1 MKKPV
6 IRGRILGFALI
17 LVPAFGLGLV
27 ATIIPA
33 SAGAQSADVPAKPIA
48 VTLDLYSGDKLSQG
62 FSDALTAAISGD
74 DRFEVVKALPAD
86 GMKIVMKDAL
96 LPQGTDMQDNAAYD
110 VVLMLGNGKYIDEKQ
125 GLCDLAKLP
134 MCGRVVAQDSFDAYQ
149 AYMAHH
155 KPH

>member
-1 MKKPV
+1 MTGC
-6 IRGRILGFALI
+6 IRKSAVLAMAL
-17 LVPAFGLGLV
+17 GLGLV
-27 ATIIPA
+27 PVM
-33 SAGAQSADVPAKPIA
+33 AGAQSAQTPDKPIA
-48 VTLDLYSGDKLSQG
+48 VVLDLYSGDKLSQG
-62 FSDALTAAISGD
+62 FSEALTAAVSGD

-110 VVLMLGNGKYIDEKQ
+110 VVLTLGNGKFIDEKQ
-125 GLCDLAKLP
+125 GLCDLAKLT

-155 KPH
+155 KPR